1 METLKETVLTDMKT
15 AMKEKNAAKLE
26 AIRAVKSSIDKFE
39 KEKLADGNEMSSANY
54 ATAMSPLVKQR
65 TDSIEQFKAS
75 NNENKEEL
83 IAKEQA
89 EIDVI
94 NSYLEKVKPRQMA
107 KEEMELII
115 KQYVANN
122 SLGKSDMGKVMSY
135 FKSTYDGLYD
145 GKELSIMVKSIL
157 A

>member
-1 METLKETVLTDMKT
+1 MENLKEVVLTDMKT

-26 AIRAVKSSIDKFE
+26 AIRAVKSAIDKFE
-39 KEKLADGNEMSSANY
+39 KEKLAVGAEMSSANY

-83 IAKEQA
+83 VAKEQA

-94 NSYLEKVKPRQMA
+94 NLYLEKVKPQQFGKVKIETIVRSF
-107 KEEMELII
+107 
-115 KQYVANN
+115 VNDN
-122 SLGKSDMGKVMSY
+122 SLGKSDMGKVMSF
-135 FKSTYDGLYD
+135 FKTHYDGQYD
-145 GKELSIMVKSIL
+145 GKELSLIVKSIL